1 MTDHHQRGDGRT
13 ADAQPGWTPS
23 RRAVL
28 AMGGMVGGTMAT
40 LGVGAARAETRPARP
55 TALPEGPG
63 TGGPLLDGSRFP
75 IGAFWPPPP
84 LQITNERYREL
95 ARAGITYLHTGNY
108 GWADTQ
114 IVQHSLRI
122 ADEEGLQV
130 LVDDPDIRWLT
141 RNVSISDSGGDL
153 TVTRSEAEQV
163 LRAVINRYRPV
174 SWWKIVDGQLLVT
187 GGTGNGSIGI
197 AKAGANWTDYT
208 MSFTT
213 RPRATG
219 AGGYAQSGWAFRVT
233 DNDNAYVWLLSNQ
246 TGPGNLVKAV
256 FVNGQP
262 TVTTVALDMAVDP
275 DTDYKISTEVRGS
288 TITTKINGTVV
299 DTTTDSTFTS
309 GGVGFRQAGNESATF
324 DDVRVTGSDGTVL
337 LEENF
342 SSGLGAWQIPGGSGH
357 ASFAGIHLY
366 DEPHV
371 TKLAD
376 LGALA
381 AIIRGIDPDVLP
393 YINLLPGFDY
403 EEAMKQTTP
412 ELLSFDRYPILSS
425 GDDAGYCANWAAV
438 RAAALPTDTPTW
450 TYIQSVGFNAH
461 AVPTKADLHWQI
473 NISLAFG
480 CKGIQYFTWW
490 TPDPARGEGFH
501 DGIITVD
508 GEPTELYDAALEVN
522 TTWLSRVGLEL
533 LPLRSEAVQAAGHA
547 TVPDGLEAFS
557 PDDEIAS
564 VGGGAAVLGRFSG
577 PGADTY
583 LLIAN
588 WSRTQRAPVD
598 LSWGSAVAGVSTYD
612 PRTGRYRSR
621 GRSRLTLQHEA
632 GRATLIRIQRH

>member
-1 MTDHHQRGDGRT
+1 MTDHHQHGDDRT
-13 ADAQPGWTPS
+13 ADRQPGWTPS

-28 AMGGMVGGTMAT
+28 AMGGAAVGGTMAT

-174 SWWKIVDGQLLVT
+174 SWWQIVDGQLLIT

-262 TVTTVALDMAVDP
+262 TVTTVALDIAVNP

-299 DTTTDSTFTS
+299 DTTTEAPSPAEASGSARRATNRPRSTTS
-309 GGVGFRQAGNESATF
+309 GSPAVTARCCSKRTSPPASA
-324 DDVRVTGSDGTVL
+324 
-337 LEENF
+337 
-342 SSGLGAWQIPGGSGH
+342 PGRS
-357 ASFAGIHLY
+357 
-366 DEPHV
+366 P
-371 TKLAD
+371 
-376 LGALA
+376 
-381 AIIRGIDPDVLP
+381 
-393 YINLLPGFDY
+393 
-403 EEAMKQTTP
+403 
-412 ELLSFDRYPILSS
+412 
-425 GDDAGYCANWAAV
+425 
-438 RAAALPTDTPTW
+438 AAAGMPALPAFICTTNRTSPSWPTW
-450 TYIQSVGFNAH
+450 APWPPSSVASI
-461 AVPTKADLHWQI
+461 PTRCRT
-473 NISLAFG
+473 S
-480 CKGIQYFTWW
+480 
-490 TPDPARGEGFH
+490 
-501 DGIITVD
+501 IICR
-508 GEPTELYDAALEVN
+508 AS
-522 TTWLSRVGLEL
+522 TTR
-533 LPLRSEAVQAAGHA
+533 R
-547 TVPDGLEAFS
+547 
-557 PDDEIAS
+557 
-564 VGGGAAVLGRFSG
+564 R
-577 PGADTY
+577 
-583 LLIAN
+583 
-588 WSRTQRAPVD
+588 
-598 LSWGSAVAGVSTYD
+598 
-612 PRTGRYRSR
+612 
-621 GRSRLTLQHEA
+621 
-632 GRATLIRIQRH
+632 